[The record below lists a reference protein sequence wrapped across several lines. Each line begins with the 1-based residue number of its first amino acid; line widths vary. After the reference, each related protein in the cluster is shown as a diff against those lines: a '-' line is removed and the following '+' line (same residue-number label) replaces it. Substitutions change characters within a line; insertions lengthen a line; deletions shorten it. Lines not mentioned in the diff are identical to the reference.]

1 MKRVIL
7 TPAALPSS
15 ALAELKQ
22 WLGITSAVDDAPLTA
37 LLTAALD
44 VCEAFTGALPLEAEC
59 EEALPVCAGWH
70 HLATPPVHAVASVM
84 SVAADGTRTPLLPGA
99 WETDLLADGSGRI
112 RLSAPVEGTRAVVR
126 FTAGLA
132 LSGAGFP
139 KACAMASCASPLTS
153 IVRGTVTERLRCR
166 LHLSRRCGA
175 PGGGC
180 GSHESRHR
188 LRSPCPAPDGA
199 CRRRCDRARHRPAP
213 RAAAG

>member
-132 LSGAGFP
+132 PEWGRLPEGLRHG
-139 KACAMASCASPLTS
+139 
-153 IVRGTVTERLRCR
+153 IVRLAA
-166 LHLSRRCGA
+166 HQ
-175 PGGGC
+175 
-180 GSHESRHR
+180 HR
-188 LRSPCPAPDGA
+188 ARDGDGA
-199 CRRRCDRARHRPAP
+199 APLPPASVAALWRPWRRMRLA
-213 RAAAG
+213 